1 MFWTQDRCPGHFSVL
16 NRSCLGRDPDRLD
29 QAKKNFQLAVFYL
42 PAQIHSTVWNKRVH
56 RCIIPV
62 QWNIMPSV
70 NHCNAE
76 QFLFKKPPEAAA
88 ACSCTQLSRSA
99 NIPARFYKFWPV
111 QSKAQAFQMRYW
123 HGILSCVDKKSTPGW
138 RITCVRFSYTDQ
150 AE

>member
-62 QWNIMPSV
+62 QWNIMPPV
-70 NHCNAE
+70 IHCNAE
-76 QFLFKKPPEAAA
+76 QFLSLQNLHRQLQLVAAH
-88 ACSCTQLSRSA
+88 SSLGQLTFLLAFISFGQSRA
-99 NIPARFYKFWPV
+99 KLRLF
-111 QSKAQAFQMRYW
+111 RW